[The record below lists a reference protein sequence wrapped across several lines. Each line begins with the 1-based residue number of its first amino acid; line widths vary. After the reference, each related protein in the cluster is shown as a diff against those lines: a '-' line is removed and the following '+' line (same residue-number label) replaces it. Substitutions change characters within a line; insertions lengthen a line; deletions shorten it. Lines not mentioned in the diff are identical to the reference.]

1 MSGKIQARK
10 QRLRPKKADAS
21 APFLL
26 LQGLFVNVYG
36 VNRKCICQK
45 QKGEDYMD
53 IINENNEIQKEYD
66 PVTTAGMKLG
76 NVLLLAGGLCFFIRL
91 LIITFTTMGMMQGF
105 LSLLVVGTVLVVA
118 GGAVYLVV
126 GIKSAAGIFT
136 AQDADRKKICKI
148 NVLKSVRIVAVI
160 AGVMLAL
167 TTSNSG
173 VDLMPV
179 VYVCIGAVVGIT
191 VIIIKKEH

>member
-1 MSGKIQARK
+1 
-10 QRLRPKKADAS
+10 
-21 APFLL
+21 
-26 LQGLFVNVYG
+26 
-36 VNRKCICQK
+36 
-45 QKGEDYMD
+45 MD

-118 GGAVYLVV
+118 GDAVYLVV

-136 AQDADRKKICKI
+136 AQDADRKKVCKI

>member
-45 QKGEDYMD
+45 QKGEVYMD

-136 AQDADRKKICKI
+136 AQDADRKKVCKI

>member
-1 MSGKIQARK
+1 
-10 QRLRPKKADAS
+10 
-21 APFLL
+21 
-26 LQGLFVNVYG
+26 
-36 VNRKCICQK
+36 
-45 QKGEDYMD
+45 MD

-136 AQDADRKKICKI
+136 AQDADRKK
-148 NVLKSVRIVAVI
+148 
-160 AGVMLAL
+160 
-167 TTSNSG
+167 
-173 VDLMPV
+173 
-179 VYVCIGAVVGIT
+179 YV
-191 VIIIKKEH
+191 K

>member
-1 MSGKIQARK
+1 M
-10 QRLRPKKADAS
+10 
-21 APFLL
+21 
-26 LQGLFVNVYG
+26 
-36 VNRKCICQK
+36 
-45 QKGEDYMD
+45 
-53 IINENNEIQKEYD
+53 
-66 PVTTAGMKLG
+66 
-76 NVLLLAGGLCFFIRL
+76 
-91 LIITFTTMGMMQGF
+91 
-105 LSLLVVGTVLVVA
+105 
-118 GGAVYLVV
+118 YLVV

-136 AQDADRKKICKI
+136 AQDADRKKVCKI